1 MPQNESHEERPRDDE
16 RANVR
21 LRRED
26 GIVTDFSGLGLIR
39 HIRITIN
46 GCLEMAKEG
55 IIMTELAHI
64 IPGPSVSLRTSV
76 AHNCRKRS
84 AESRRQNT
92 SRNLLRLWRSISNR
106 CAGGRDQQTAFS
118 EFVNHARLGFLISLF
133 EREFTARHGT
143 PRRGAGLR

>member
-1 MPQNESHEERPRDDE
+1 
-16 RANVR
+16 
-21 LRRED
+21 
-26 GIVTDFSGLGLIR
+26 
-39 HIRITIN
+39 
-46 GCLEMAKEG
+46 MAAWKWQREG

-76 AHNCRKRS
+76 AQNCRKRS

-92 SRNLLRLWRSISNR
+92 SRNLLRLWRSIRNR

-143 PRRGAGLR
+143 ARRVGAPACVEKADWYARIADRR